1 MPILHFAQGMI
12 KAVIFDW
19 GGVLVDN
26 PVEEMI
32 TFAARTLSVDPG
44 MLRPPYL
51 RHKLLL
57 QDGLIAEE
65 MFWDKICGELGIVNP
80 RGPSLMDQ
88 AFRAVYREREDV
100 FALASRLHSRGYKTA
115 LLSNTEAPS
124 VTFFHEK
131 KYPMF
136 DEAVFSCM
144 EGVSKPALKI
154 YGTILDRLGALPRTA
169 LFIDDSFENVRGAEQ
184 TGMVALLFKNP
195 SQLRRELLALSM
207 EI

>member
-1 MPILHFAQGMI
+1 MMI

-19 GGVLVDN
+19 GGVLIDN

-32 TFAARTLSVDPG
+32 TFAARTLSVGPDR
-44 MLRPPYL
+44 LRPPYF
-51 RHKLLL
+51 RYKLLL
-57 QDGLIAEE
+57 QDGRISEE
-65 MFWDKICGELGIVNP
+65 MFWDNICGELGVVNP
-80 RGPSLMDQ
+80 RRPSLLDQ
-88 AFRAVYREREDV
+88 SFRAAYREREDV
-100 FALASRLHSRGYKTA
+100 FALVSTLHHRGYKTA

-144 EGVSKPALKI
+144 EGVSKPDLRI
-154 YGTILDRLGALPRTA
+154 YGTVLDRLGAQPRTA
-169 LFIDDSFENVRGAEQ
+169 LLVDDSLENVRGAEQ
-184 TGMVALLFKNP
+184 TGMVALLFKNT